1 MLDDTLIQR
10 DPNTGL
16 LRRLDFEYRLHQ
28 RLVGFAPGQ
37 PLSLIVIS
45 YDVEL
50 ISIEEK
56 LKLFLYH
63 ELRVIADAIT
73 KRSAPGYVIGKTGR
87 NEFAVL
93 AHLDEESAER
103 YAQTLCSGISEDLS
117 KDQRS
122 GPETEK
128 TVSIGVVTLDSMV
141 ELESAINEAERCMIA
156 AKAMGRGQVC
166 TMKMLHQQAIEA
178 GMPLN
183 LLCMEYKIRVQAE
196 QTASDIAFQTRST
209 INNLMEKADTDPLTG
224 LHNRGYFDKRMPR
237 EISDA
242 HQKNKP
248 LVYAII
254 DADDFGEINNQYD
267 YVTGD
272 AALRVVAD
280 VLRQETRSN
289 DWVVRYGGEE
299 FVVVMPD
306 TELEHGVQ
314 VIDRIR
320 KNISERSVPTK
331 NNQNIQFTVSGGVI
345 ELSGDEDRVDKL
357 TERVSDVVHE
367 AKDQDGKNYVAYQ
380 DLKTSSEI
388 QLVYKTEE
396 RNE

>member
-28 RLVGFAPGQ
+28 RLVGFAPGI
-37 PLSLIVIS
+37 PLSIILIS
-45 YDVEL
+45 YDVES
-50 ISIEEK
+50 ISVEEK

-63 ELRVIADAIT
+63 ELRVIADAIN
-73 KRSAPGYVIGKTGR
+73 KRSASDYVIGKIGR
-87 NEFAVL
+87 TEYAVM
-93 AHLDEESAER
+93 AHLDEVSAEK
-103 YAQTLCSGISEDLS
+103 YAETLCVGISEDLS
-117 KDQRS
+117 KDPRS
-122 GPETEK
+122 GSEISK

-141 ELESAINEAERCMIA
+141 ELESALNEAERCMIA
-156 AKAMGRGQVC
+156 AKALGRGRVC
-166 TMKMLHQQAIEA
+166 TMKQLHQQAIDA

-183 LLCMEYKIRVQAE
+183 LLSMEYKIRVQAE

-224 LHNRGYFDKRMPR
+224 LNNRGYFDKRMPR

-242 HQKNKP
+242 HQKKKS

-254 DADDFGEINNQYD
+254 DADDFGSINNDHD

-272 AALRVVAD
+272 AALRVIAD

-306 TELEHGVQ
+306 TELEHGVH

-320 KNISERSVPTK
+320 NTISQRSVPTK
-331 NNQNIQFTVSGGVI
+331 ENQNIQFTVCGGVI
-345 ELSGDEDRVDKL
+345 ELADNEERVDQL
-357 TERVSDVVHE
+357 TKRVSVVVHK
-367 AKDQDGKNYVAYQ
+367 AKEQDGKNFVAYQ
-380 DLKTSSEI
+380 DLNTSEEI
-388 QLVYKTEE
+388 LLVQKKRED
-396 RNE
+396 NE

>member
-28 RLVGFAPGQ
+28 RLTGFTPGV
-37 PLSLIVIS
+37 PLSILLIS
-45 YDVEL
+45 YDVES
-50 ISIEEK
+50 ISVEEK

-63 ELRVIADAIT
+63 ELRVIASAIT
-73 KRSAPGYVIGKTGR
+73 KRSASEYVIGKTGR
-87 NEFAVL
+87 TEFAVL
-93 AHLDEESAER
+93 AHIDEATAEK
-103 YAQTLCSGISEDLS
+103 YAQSLCSGVSEDLS
-117 KDQRS
+117 KDPRCGS
-122 GPETEK
+122 EIRK

-141 ELESAINEAERCMIA
+141 ELESALNEAERCMIA
-156 AKAMGRGQVC
+156 AKALGRGRVC
-166 TMKMLHQQAIEA
+166 TMKQLHQQAIDA

-183 LLCMEYKIRVQAE
+183 LLGMEYKIRVQAE

-254 DADDFGEINNQYD
+254 DADDFGEINNQHD

-272 AALRVVAD
+272 AALRVIAD

-320 KNISERSVPTK
+320 KTISERSVPTK
-331 NNQNIQFTVSGGVI
+331 NNQNIQFTVCGGVI

-357 TERVSDVVHE
+357 TGRVSDVVHE
-367 AKDQDGKNYVAYQ
+367 AKEQDGKNSVAYQ
-380 DLKTSSEI
+380 DLNVSSDI
-388 QLVYKTEE
+388 LIKGH
-396 RNE
+396 

>member
-16 LRRLDFEYRLHQ
+16 LRRLDFEYRLHK
-28 RLVGFAPGQ
+28 RLTGFTPGL
-37 PLSLIVIS
+37 PLSILLIS
-45 YDVEL
+45 YDVES
-50 ISIEEK
+50 ISVEEK

-63 ELRVIADAIT
+63 ELRVIASAIT
-73 KRSAPGYVIGKTGR
+73 KRSASEYVIGKTGR
-87 NEFAVL
+87 TEFAVL
-93 AHLDEESAER
+93 AHIDEATAEK
-103 YAQTLCSGISEDLS
+103 YAQSLCSGVSEDLS
-117 KDQRS
+117 KDPRCGS
-122 GPETEK
+122 EIRK

-141 ELESAINEAERCMIA
+141 ELESALNEAERCMIA
-156 AKAMGRGQVC
+156 AKALGRGRVC
-166 TMKMLHQQAIEA
+166 TMKQLHQQAIDA

-183 LLCMEYKIRVQAE
+183 LLGMEYKIRVQAE

-254 DADDFGEINNQYD
+254 DADDFGEINNSHD

-272 AALRVVAD
+272 AALRVIAD

-306 TELEHGVQ
+306 TGLEHGIEV
-314 VIDRIR
+314 VDRIR
-320 KNISERSVPTK
+320 NTISQRSVPTK
-331 NNQNIQFTVSGGVI
+331 DENNIQFTVCGGVI
-345 ELSGDEDRVDKL
+345 ELADNEERVDKL
-357 TERVSDVVHE
+357 TERVSAVVHV
-367 AKDQDGKNYVAYQ
+367 AKRQDGKNCIAYQ
-380 DLKTSSEI
+380 DLKISEEI
-388 QLVYKTEE
+388 IVKD
-396 RNE
+396 RK

>member
-28 RLVGFAPGQ
+28 RLTGFTPGV
-37 PLSLIVIS
+37 PLSILLIS
-45 YDVEL
+45 YDVES
-50 ISIEEK
+50 ISVEEK

-63 ELRVIADAIT
+63 ELRVIASAIT
-73 KRSAPGYVIGKTGR
+73 KRSASEYVIGKTGR
-87 NEFAVL
+87 TEFAVL
-93 AHLDEESAER
+93 AHIDEATAEK
-103 YAQTLCSGISEDLS
+103 YAQSLCSGVSEDLS
-117 KDQRS
+117 KDPRCGS
-122 GPETEK
+122 EIRK

-141 ELESAINEAERCMIA
+141 ELESALNEAERCMIA
-156 AKAMGRGQVC
+156 AKALGRGRVC
-166 TMKMLHQQAIEA
+166 TMKQLHQQAIDA

-183 LLCMEYKIRVQAE
+183 LLGMEYKIRVQAE

-254 DADDFGEINNQYD
+254 DADDFGEINNQHD

-272 AALRVVAD
+272 AALRVIAD

-320 KNISERSVPTK
+320 KTISERSVPTK
-331 NNQNIQFTVSGGVI
+331 NNQNIQFTVCGGVI

-357 TERVSDVVHE
+357 TGRVSDVVHE
-367 AKDQDGKNYVAYQ
+367 AKEQDGKNSVAYQ
-380 DLKTSSEI
+380 DLNVSSGI
-388 QLVYKTEE
+388 LIKGH
-396 RNE
+396 

>member
-28 RLVGFAPGQ
+28 RLTGFTPGV
-37 PLSLIVIS
+37 PLSILLIS
-45 YDVEL
+45 YDVES
-50 ISIEEK
+50 ISVEEK

-63 ELRVIADAIT
+63 ELRVIASAIT
-73 KRSAPGYVIGKTGR
+73 KRSASEYVIGKTGR
-87 NEFAVL
+87 TEFAVL
-93 AHLDEESAER
+93 AHIDEATAEK
-103 YAQTLCSGISEDLS
+103 YAQSLCSGVSEDLS
-117 KDQRS
+117 KDPRCGS
-122 GPETEK
+122 EIRK

-141 ELESAINEAERCMIA
+141 ELESALNEAERCMIA
-156 AKAMGRGQVC
+156 AKALGRGRVC
-166 TMKMLHQQAIEA
+166 TMKQLHQQAIDA

-183 LLCMEYKIRVQAE
+183 LLGMEYKIRVQAE

-209 INNLMEKADTDPLTG
+209 INNLMEKADTDPLTD

-254 DADDFGEINNQYD
+254 DADDFGEINNQHD

-272 AALRVVAD
+272 AALRVIAD

-320 KNISERSVPTK
+320 KTISERSVPTK
-331 NNQNIQFTVSGGVI
+331 NNQNIQFTVCGGVI

-357 TERVSDVVHE
+357 TGRVSDVVHE
-367 AKDQDGKNYVAYQ
+367 AKEQDGKNSVAYQ
-380 DLKTSSEI
+380 DLNVSSGI
-388 QLVYKTEE
+388 LIKGH
-396 RNE
+396 